1 MGTII
6 TRHAI
11 MLLTVFSPTSGLG
24 TTSCENAMIDS
35 YGRTIDY
42 LRVSVTDR
50 CNFRCVYCM
59 PEEGAP
65 VAPKD
70 EILTFEEIERLLRI
84 AAALGVRKVRLTGGE
99 PLVRKDIVELTRQV
113 ASIPGIE
120 DLSLTTNGFLL
131 GSCAA
136 ALKDAG
142 LDRVNVSL
150 DTLRPDRFK
159 AIARRGRLDD
169 VLDGIRCALEA
180 GLTPVKLNV
189 VAMRGVND
197 DEVVEFAALTR
208 EQPFHVRFIELM
220 PINWSTGDEGMNS
233 FFALS
238 APQGQARGANVTL
251 YANQGEASFRTLVQ
265 QTEMHATRGMLDAN
279 QMRRMFIPASEIR
292 DRIERAL
299 GGMEPE
305 ELLTNGP
312 ARTFR
317 LPGALG
323 TVGFISQITNDI
335 CSRCN
340 RMRLTADGFLRP
352 CLMADG
358 EVDLRTPMRT
368 GASDEDIRDLF
379 LLTVKH
385 KPKEHRLEDGI
396 APVGRNMSQLGG

>member
-1 MGTII
+1 
-6 TRHAI
+6 
-11 MLLTVFSPTSGLG
+11 
-24 TTSCENAMIDS
+24 MIDS
-35 YGRTIDY
+35 FGRTIDY

-70 EILTFEEIERLLRI
+70 EILTFEEMERLLRI
-84 AAALGVRKVRLTGGE
+84 AAALGVRKIRLTGGE
-99 PLVRKDIVELTRQV
+99 PLVRKDIVELTARV
-113 ASIPGIE
+113 ASIPGIA

-131 GSCAA
+131 GGTAA
-136 ALKDAG
+136 ALKEAG
-142 LDRVNVSL
+142 LNRVNVSL

-159 AIARRGRLDD
+159 AIARRGRIED
-169 VLDGIRCALEA
+169 VLDGIRAAVDA
-180 GLTPVKLNV
+180 GLTPLKLNV

-197 DEVVEFAALTR
+197 DEVVDFAALTR

-238 APQGQARGANVTL
+238 AAEGYRAGTNVTL
-251 YANQGEASFRTLVQ
+251 YANMDQSTFRILNQPGETHAS
-265 QTEMHATRGMLDAN
+265 RGMLNATD
-279 QMRRMFIPASEIR
+279 MRRMFISADEIR
-292 DRIERAL
+292 RRIELAL
-299 GGMEPE
+299 GEMHPE
-305 ELLTNGP
+305 EVRTNGP

-335 CSRCN
+335 CVNCN

-358 EVDLRTPMRT
+358 EVDLRTPLRA
-368 GASDEDIRDLF
+368 GASDSDIRDLF

>member
-1 MGTII
+1 
-6 TRHAI
+6 
-11 MLLTVFSPTSGLG
+11 
-24 TTSCENAMIDS
+24 MIDS

-59 PEEGAP
+59 LEEGAP
-65 VAPKD
+65 VAPKED
-70 EILTFEEIERLLRI
+70 ILTFEEIERLLRI
-84 AAALGVRKVRLTGGE
+84 SAGLGVRKVRLTGGE
-99 PLVRKDIVELTRQV
+99 PLVRKDIVELTRRV
-113 ASIPGIE
+113 AAISGIE

-131 GSCAA
+131 GSLAQP
-136 ALKDAG
+136 LKLAG
-142 LDRVNVSL
+142 LSRVNISL

-159 AIARRGRLDD
+159 AIARRGRLDE
-169 VLDGIRCALEA
+169 VMAGIDASLAA
-180 GLTPVKLNV
+180 GLTPLKLNV

-197 DEVVEFAALTR
+197 DEAVDFAAMTR
-208 EQPFHVRFIELM
+208 EQPFHARFIELM
-220 PINWSTGDEGMNS
+220 PINWSSGDEGMNA

-238 APQGQARGANVTL
+238 APHGYKKGGSNVTL
-251 YANQGEASFRTLVQ
+251 YANQEETSFRSLMNA
-265 QTEMHATRGMLDAN
+265 TEAPVSRGMLNASD
-279 QMRRMFIPASEIR
+279 MRRMFISADEIR
-292 DRIERAL
+292 ERIERAL
-299 GGMEPE
+299 GEMTPVEVK
-305 ELLTNGP
+305 TNGP

-335 CSRCN
+335 CARCN
-340 RMRLTADGFLRP
+340 RMRLTSDGFLRP

-358 EVDLRTPMRT
+358 EVDLRTPLRN
-368 GASDEDIRDLF
+368 GASDEEMRDLF